1 MKKFATVSYNLY
13 GNFTNYGSALQTY
26 ALRRV
31 ISELAPEK
39 IEAIVL
45 DYCPDCLREN
55 DPLNPAK
62 RMWDSDA
69 ESLRMVELTMPA
81 IRENYAKFERFYHDE
96 CRLSK
101 GSYTSEDF
109 DDSFAAEGLDGYVC
123 GSDTIFCIREFDGFD
138 DGYYANYPVMRGN
151 SVSYAASFG
160 DVDWTDE
167 EHATLLERLSN
178 FRALGI
184 REGGADLEWVKANVD
199 VPSQRVL
206 DPTLLLTGA
215 DYATITADAQMDE
228 PYVLL
233 YSRRY
238 NPAMEA
244 YAERVASQL
253 GCKVVDISLRATNA
267 DRGHIMRYDA
277 GVEEFLALTKNARY
291 VITNSFHGLIFAAQM
306 HAPFSVFSR
315 EQADTKISQL
325 LAWVGLEG
333 RSMVTGD
340 EEVPLELAFDDM
352 EERLASLREASLSYL
367 RSALRLLGAEC

>member
-26 ALRRV
+26 ALRRA

-55 DPLNPAK
+55 DPLNPAR

-215 DYATITADAQMDE
+215 DYAPITASAQMDE

-306 HAPFSVFSR
+306 RAPFSVFSR

-352 EERLASLREASLSYL
+352 EERLASLREASISYL